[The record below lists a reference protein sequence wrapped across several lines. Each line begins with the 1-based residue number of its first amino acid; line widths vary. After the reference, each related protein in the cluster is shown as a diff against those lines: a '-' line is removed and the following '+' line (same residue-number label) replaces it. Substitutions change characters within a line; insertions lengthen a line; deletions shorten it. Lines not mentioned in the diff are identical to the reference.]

1 MDRKS
6 RYTSPYSLD
15 GRVPLKQAI
24 PLGLQHVLAMFV
36 GNLSPLLII
45 MATCGMTDGNGF
57 GDLRVSLL
65 QNAMLIAGLITFIQ
79 LYPIGPIGGRLPIV
93 MGTSSGFIGVN
104 NAIAGSMLAGI
115 AAGTITTDVNAGIFA
130 YGAVMGA
137 CIIGGIFEMG
147 LGFLIKPLR
156 KFFPAVVTGTVVIAI
171 GLSLIPV
178 GINFFGGGGTNVQDF
193 GHMWNLFLGLVTMI
207 AILIFKHAFKGFP
220 SIASVLLGIL
230 VGYAVSLL
238 MGFILPNT
246 FEYVVKNA
254 EGVEEVKTATYAFVT
269 QWSKVADAKWFALPS
284 ILPVKPVFRIDA
296 IIPMCIMFIV
306 TAVETIGDTTGV
318 VEGGLNREATDR
330 ELSGS
335 VVCDGFGSSVAA
347 LFGVLPNTS
356 FSQNVGLVGM
366 TKVVN
371 RFAISMGAGILVLAG
386 LFPKIGAIINIM
398 PQPVL
403 GGAAIVMFA
412 NIVISGINLITKEPL
427 TGRNATIVA
436 ISLGLGFGLG
446 SATAAQGFMP
456 QWLKYIFGGS
466 GIVPA
471 AVLAILLNIIIPKDK
486 GFEVAEVAESAPERA
501 EAKKEEPKR

>member
-1 MDRKS
+1 MASKPN
-6 RYTSPYSLD
+6 YTSPYSLD
-15 GRVPLKQAI
+15 GRIPLKQAI

-45 MATCGMTDGNGF
+45 MATCGLTDGNGF

-137 CIIGGIFEMG
+137 CIIGGVFEMG

-178 GINFFGGGGTNVQDF
+178 GINFFGGGGTNVPDF

-230 VGYAVSLL
+230 VGYIVSLI
-238 MGFILPNT
+238 MGWILPTT
-246 FEYVVKNA
+246 FEYVVTNA
-254 EGVEEVKTATYAFVT
+254 EGIAETKTATYAFVT

-318 VEGGLNREATDR
+318 VEGGLNREATDK

-347 LFGVLPNTS
+347 IFGVLPNTS

-371 RFAISMGAGILVLAG
+371 RFAISMGAAILVLAG

-471 AVLAILLNIIIPKDK
+471 AILAILLNIIIPKDK
-486 GFEVAEVAESAPERA
+486 PVEVAEVDEPAPEQT
-501 EAKKEEPKR
+501 EAKE

>member
-1 MDRKS
+1 MAKTPNYS
-6 RYTSPYSLD
+6 SPYQLD
-15 GRVPLKQAI
+15 GKIPLKQAI

-45 MATCGMTDGNGF
+45 MGACGLVDGNGF
-57 GDLRVSLL
+57 HDLRISLL
-65 QNAMLIAGLITFIQ
+65 QNAMLIAGLITFLQ

-93 MGTSSGFIGVN
+93 MGTSSGFIGIN
-104 NAIAGSMLAGI
+104 NAIAASMMGGI
-115 AAGTITTDVNAGIFA
+115 AAGTITTDANAGIYA
-130 YGAVMGA
+130 YGAIMGA
-137 CIIGGIFEMG
+137 CIVGGVFEMG

-178 GINFFGGGGTNVQDF
+178 GINFFGGGGTNVPDF
-193 GHMWNLFLGLVTMI
+193 GNLWNLLLGLVTLA
-207 AILIFKHAFKGFP
+207 AILVFKHAFKGFP
-220 SIASVLLGIL
+220 SVASVLLGII
-230 VGYAVSLL
+230 VGYCASFV
-238 MGFILPNT
+238 MGLILPHT
-246 FEYVVKNA
+246 FEYVNA
-254 EGVEEVKTATYAFVT
+254 AGETVTATYAFVT
-269 QWSKVADAKWFALPS
+269 DWSKVGSAAWFALPS
-284 ILPVKPVFRIDA
+284 ILPVTPRFRLDA

-318 VEGGLNREATDR
+318 VEGGLGREATDK

-335 VVCDGFGSSVAA
+335 VVCDGFGSAVAA
-347 LFGVLPNTS
+347 VFGVLPNTS

-371 RFAISMGAGILVLAG
+371 RFAIAMGAGILVLAG

-412 NIVISGINLITKEPL
+412 NIVISGVNLITKEPL
-427 TGRNATIVA
+427 DGRNASIVA
-436 ISLGLGFGLG
+436 VSLGLGFGVG
-446 SATAAQGFMP
+446 SATAVQAFMP
-456 QWLKYIFGGS
+456 QWLKYVFGGS

-471 AVLAILLNIIIPKDK
+471 AIIAILLNIILPKDRPK
-486 GFEVAEVAESAPERA
+486 VAEVDEKSI
-501 EAKKEEPKR
+501 K

>member
-1 MDRKS
+1 MAKNTK
-6 RYTSPYSLD
+6 YATPYELD
-15 GRVPLKQAI
+15 GRLPLGQAI

-45 MATCGMTDGNGF
+45 MGTCGLTDGNGF

-65 QNAMLIAGLITFIQ
+65 QNAMLVAGLITFLQ

-137 CIIGGIFEMG
+137 CIIGGVFEMG

-156 KFFPAVVTGTVVIAI
+156 KFFPAVVTGTVVMAI

-178 GINFFGGGGTNVQDF
+178 GINFFGGGGANVADF
-193 GHMWNLFLGLVTMI
+193 GHLWNLFLGLVTMI
-207 AILIFKHAFKGFP
+207 AILIFKHSFKGFP

-230 VGYAVSLL
+230 VGYVVSLI
-238 MGFILPNT
+238 MGLILPNT
-246 FEYVVKNA
+246 FEKD
-254 EGVEEVKTATYAFVT
+254 GVTYTYAYVT
-269 QWSKVADAKWFALPS
+269 QWSKVGSAAWFALPS
-284 ILPVKPVFRIDA
+284 LLPVTPVFRIDA

-318 VEGGLNREATDR
+318 VEGGLNREATDK
-330 ELSGS
+330 ELSGA

-371 RFAISMGAGILVLAG
+371 RFAIAMGAGILVLAG

-427 TGRNATIVA
+427 SGRNASIVA
-436 ISLGLGFGLG
+436 ISLGLGFGVG
-446 SATAAQGFMP
+446 SASAVQGFMP
-456 QWLKYIFGGS
+456 QWLKYVFGGS

-471 AVLAILLNIIIPKDK
+471 AILAILLNLLLPKDK
-486 GFEVAEVAESAPERA
+486 PV
-501 EAKKEEPKR
+501 EPFNE

>member
-1 MDRKS
+1 MSNKPEYS
-6 RYTSPYSLD
+6 SPYSLD
-15 GRVPLKQAI
+15 GRIPLGQAI

-45 MATCGMTDGNGF
+45 MGTCGLTDGNGF
-57 GDLRVSLL
+57 ADLRVSLL
-65 QNAMLIAGLITFIQ
+65 QNAMLIAGLITFVQ

-115 AAGTITTDVNAGIFA
+115 AAGVITTDVNAGIFA
-130 YGAVMGA
+130 YGAIMGA
-137 CIIGGIFEMG
+137 CIIGGVFEMG

-178 GINFFGGGGTNVQDF
+178 GINFFGGGGSTVPDF
-193 GHMWNLFLGLVTMI
+193 GHMWNHFLGLVTMI
-207 AILIFKHAFKGFP
+207 AILVFKHGLKGFP
-220 SIASVLLGIL
+220 SIASVLLGII
-230 VGYAVSLL
+230 VGYIVSMI
-238 MGFILPNT
+238 MGFVLPNT

-254 EGVEEVKTATYAFVT
+254 DGVEEVKTATYAFVT
-269 QWSKVADAKWFALPS
+269 QWSKVGGAKWFALPS
-284 ILPVKPVFRIDA
+284 LLPVKPVFRVDA
-296 IIPMCIMFIV
+296 VIPMCIMFIV

-335 VVCDGFGSSVAA
+335 VICDGFGSSVAA
-347 LFGVLPNTS
+347 VFGVLPNTS

-371 RFAISMGAGILVLAG
+371 RFAIAMGAGILVLAG
-386 LFPKIGAIINIM
+386 LFPKIGAVINIM

-446 SATAAQGFMP
+446 SSTAAQGFMP

-471 AVLAILLNIIIPKDK
+471 AILAILLNILIPKDK
-486 GFEVAEVAESAPERA
+486 PLEVAEIEEPEP
-501 EAKKEEPKR
+501 EQKEE